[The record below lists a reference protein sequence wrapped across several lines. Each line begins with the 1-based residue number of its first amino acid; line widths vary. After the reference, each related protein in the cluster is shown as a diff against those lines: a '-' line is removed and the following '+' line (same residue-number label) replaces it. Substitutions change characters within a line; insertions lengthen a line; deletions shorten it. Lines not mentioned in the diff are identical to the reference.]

1 MYEYIKGTL
10 AQKHPTEAVI
20 DVNGV
25 GYLLKISLSTSQVL
39 PEQGQEVLLKT
50 YLYVRE
56 DILQLYGFSSEEERS
71 LFTGLI
77 SVSGIGPK
85 LAQTVLSGLTP
96 DRFIA
101 AVQQKDEITLSSI
114 SGIGKKT
121 AQRLIVELKDKL
133 GALAIHDQ
141 TLVSQGAGVMKDSIR
156 TETLMALL
164 SLGYTRIQAD
174 KALQK
179 ISTDSSLKTV
189 EDMIRVALKLI

>member
-1 MYEYIKGTL
+1 MYEYINGTL
-10 AQKHPTEAVI
+10 VQKNPTEAVV

-25 GYLLKISLSTSQVL
+25 GYLLKISLSTSQAL
-39 PEQGQEVLLKT
+39 PEEGKNVLLKT

-56 DILQLYGFSSEEERS
+56 DALQLYGFVSDDERT

-96 DRFIA
+96 DRFIT

-114 SGIGKKT
+114 SGIGRKT

-133 GALAIHDQ
+133 KIITAKE
-141 TLVSQGAGVMKDSIR
+141 VSQVSEERESGEDNFLA
-156 TETLMALL
+156 ETIMALI
-164 SLGYTRIQAD
+164 SLGYSKAQAE
-174 KALQK
+174 KAIQK
-179 ISTDSSLKTV
+179 IPADSSLKTV